1 MENIEILERLRGYD
15 FFKGIDYT
23 NEFEDRLEKFIIF
36 AGRTRKFQ
44 LENGNELNY
53 TIVKKMLNKKNILI
67 KIDENSFYKYKLDEY
82 AKVNVDSIKWR
93 ILDDLNIIFKDENIK
108 FTFNK
113 NSFSSNLKLFFE
125 ENQITEKVDREKKIP
140 ITKRLDKYKFPI
152 SVATQ
157 NSGIYEEYREK
168 LEKFLIV
175 VAKSNLFI
183 VKETKEP
190 ITYHTVKY
198 LLSKKGIS
206 YNVREEEFNSKSLT
220 GISSYISNNL
230 DILKNEM
237 LEDLNIIFES
247 KKIEFDFAT
256 NKDKYPVNKMQTD
269 LILLRDYN
277 FFKVK
282 TGLKEEFEDRLGRLF
297 AIAKNTKIIVYKT
310 SKYDITKNELSYN
323 NIVSLMKKKGLKFQM
338 SEIKFGQ
345 STTLGKTI
353 SENFDTMKYKILN
366 DLNTIFKEEN
376 IVFELDESKEKE
388 VIEESEVSKKKQTI
402 SERLEKYKIPLLS
415 TGTFARYRENL
426 EKFLMAVAKTHLF
439 MKKKSKEPLT
449 YPIIKE
455 LLSKKTLVMQTDKF
469 EFSLKKLSTIS
480 PYIYDNLNQIQ
491 LMLLED
497 LNTIFDEEDIEF
509 DFIEYVNKDE
519 FIKSVKYQE
528 KEEKD
533 ITSKEEESVKVENEV
548 EVEVKNEKVDML
560 IENSDGKSKLE
571 KFVKILRKYHF
582 RNIRQGLDKE
592 YTDRLEKLFILV
604 GKSKRVLVKNTK
616 QVVDYEV
623 SVSLMKKKGLKFQA
637 SKKEYNN
644 GGFPESSAKK
654 FETYKNNIIE
664 DLNILYENEEIEF
677 CLVDDIYSDNVSE
690 KITEKDTEK
699 VIENKVKKNSNEEK
713 ISEENQKLKEELEN
727 LKQTMEE
734 MKEMFKTIQT
744 DNINQFEKVEFDIPD
759 FIRDMECNDVLSI
772 KANKEY
778 FKKFKNFALYNNINI
793 GRLVNYLFYYAM
805 EELGKKK

>member
-1 MENIEILERLRGYD
+1 M
-15 FFKGIDYT
+15 
-23 NEFEDRLEKFIIF
+23 
-36 AGRTRKFQ
+36 
-44 LENGNELNY
+44 
-53 TIVKKMLNKKNILI
+53 
-67 KIDENSFYKYKLDEY
+67 
-82 AKVNVDSIKWR
+82 
-93 ILDDLNIIFKDENIK
+93 NIIFKDENIK

-376 IVFELDESKEKE
+376 IVFELDESKKNE
-388 VIEESEVSKKKQTI
+388 VIEDEVPKKKQTI

-439 MKKKSKEPLT
+439 MKKKTKEPLT
-449 YPIIKE
+449 YPVIKE

-480 PYIYDNLNQIQ
+480 PYIYDNLNKIQ

-497 LNTIFDEEDIEF
+497 LNAIFDEEDIEF

-519 FIKSVKYQE
+519 FIKAVKYQE
-528 KEEKD
+528 KD
-533 ITSKEEESVKVENEV
+533 IASKVEDNIKVED

-637 SKKEYNN
+637 TKKEYNN
-644 GGFPESSAKK
+644 GGFPESSFKK

-677 CLVDDIYSDNVSE
+677 CLVDDIYSDNIS
-690 KITEKDTEK
+690 EK
-699 VIENKVKKNSNEEK
+699 VIENKVEKISKEKNNEEK

>member
-15 FFKGIDYT
+15 FFRINLKY
-23 NEFEDRLEKFIIF
+23 EYEERLEKFLILASKIN
-36 AGRTRKFQ
+36 KFQ
-44 LENGNELNY
+44 LENGNLLNY
-53 TIVKKMLNKKNILI
+53 EIIKKLLKKKNLRMVRDESAFRKLKLQEIVKENI
-67 KIDENSFYKYKLDEY
+67 STM
-82 AKVNVDSIKWR
+82 KWR
-93 ILDDLNIIFKDENIK
+93 ILDDLNAIFREDNIK
-108 FTFNK
+108 FCFNK
-113 NSFSSNLKLFFE
+113 NSSNDLIE
-125 ENQITEKVDREKKIP
+125 EPHKEF
-140 ITKRLDKYKFPI
+140 DK
-152 SVATQ
+152 A
-157 NSGIYEEYREK
+157 
-168 LEKFLIV
+168 
-175 VAKSNLFI
+175 
-183 VKETKEP
+183 
-190 ITYHTVKY
+190 
-198 LLSKKGIS
+198 
-206 YNVREEEFNSKSLT
+206 
-220 GISSYISNNL
+220 
-230 DILKNEM
+230 
-237 LEDLNIIFES
+237 
-247 KKIEFDFAT
+247 KIE
-256 NKDKYPVNKMQTD
+256 NYLK
-269 LILLRDYN
+269 ILRFYTFN
-277 FFKVK
+277 KVK
-282 TGLKEEFEDRLGRLF
+282 TGLFEEYEDRLGRLLLLAKKSK
-297 AIAKNTKIIVYKT
+297 AIKFIDEN
-310 SKYDITKNELSYN
+310 NEEQNLNYETV
-323 NIVSLMKKKGLKFQM
+323 VSLMEKKDLSLQM
-338 SEIKFGQ
+338 SRIKFKQ
-345 STTLGKTI
+345 NSSFSSNSYLAT
-353 SENFDTMKYKILN
+353 SESYKKRIIN

-376 IVFELDESKEKE
+376 IIFELDKSKNKE
-388 VIEESEVSKKKQTI
+388 VIEETEVPKKKQTI

-439 MKKKSKEPLT
+439 MKKKTKEPLT
-449 YPIIKE
+449 YPVIKE

-480 PYIYDNLNQIQ
+480 PYIYDNLDKIQ

-497 LNTIFDEEDIEF
+497 LNAIFDEEDIEF
-509 DFIEYVNKDE
+509 DFVEYVNKDE
-519 FIKSVKYQE
+519 FIKAVKYQE
-528 KEEKD
+528 QEEKD
-533 ITSKEEESVKVENEV
+533 ITNKEEESVKVENEV
-548 EVEVKNEKVDML
+548 ENEKVDML
-560 IENSDGKSKLE
+560 IENSDSKSKLE
-571 KFVKILRKYHF
+571 KFFKILRKYHF

-592 YTDRLEKLFILV
+592 CTDRLEKLFILV

-637 SKKEYNN
+637 TKKEYNN
-644 GGFPESSAKK
+644 GGFPENLARK
-654 FETYKNNIIE
+654 FETYKNNIIK

>member
-1 MENIEILERLRGYD
+1 
-15 FFKGIDYT
+15 
-23 NEFEDRLEKFIIF
+23 
-36 AGRTRKFQ
+36 
-44 LENGNELNY
+44 
-53 TIVKKMLNKKNILI
+53 
-67 KIDENSFYKYKLDEY
+67 
-82 AKVNVDSIKWR
+82 
-93 ILDDLNIIFKDENIK
+93 
-108 FTFNK
+108 
-113 NSFSSNLKLFFE
+113 
-125 ENQITEKVDREKKIP
+125 
-140 ITKRLDKYKFPI
+140 
-152 SVATQ
+152 
-157 NSGIYEEYREK
+157 
-168 LEKFLIV
+168 
-175 VAKSNLFI
+175 
-183 VKETKEP
+183 
-190 ITYHTVKY
+190 
-198 LLSKKGIS
+198 
-206 YNVREEEFNSKSLT
+206 
-220 GISSYISNNL
+220 
-230 DILKNEM
+230 
-237 LEDLNIIFES
+237 
-247 KKIEFDFAT
+247 
-256 NKDKYPVNKMQTD
+256 MQTD

-353 SENFDTMKYKILN
+353 TENFDTMKYKILN

-376 IVFELDESKEKE
+376 IVFELDESKDKE
-388 VIEESEVSKKKQTI
+388 VIEDEVPKKKQTI

-480 PYIYDNLNQIQ
+480 PYIYDNLNKIQ

-497 LNTIFDEEDIEF
+497 LNAIFDEEDIEF

-533 ITSKEEESVKVENEV
+533 ITSKEEENVKVEN
-548 EVEVKNEKVDML
+548 EVKNEKVDIL

-571 KFVKILRKYHF
+571 NFVERLRKYHF

-637 SKKEYNN
+637 TKKEYNN
-644 GGFPESSAKK
+644 GGFPENLARK

-664 DLNILYENEEIEF
+664 DLNTLYENEEIEF

-690 KITEKDTEK
+690 K
-699 VIENKVKKNSNEEK
+699 VIENKVEKNSKEKNNEEK

-759 FIRDMECNDVLSI
+759 FIRDMEYNDVI
-772 KANKEY
+772 TVRGNKEY
-778 FKKFKNFALYNNINI
+778 FQKFKRFAILNDVPINL
-793 GRLVNYLFYYAM
+793 LVNYLFYYAM

>member
-376 IVFELDESKEKE
+376 IVFELNESKEKE

-480 PYIYDNLNQIQ
+480 PYIYDNLDKIQ

-497 LNTIFDEEDIEF
+497 LNAIYDEDDIEF
-509 DFIEYVNKDE
+509 DFVEYVNKDE

-533 ITSKEEESVKVENEV
+533 IRNEV
-548 EVEVKNEKVDML
+548 EDSIKVETKDEVKNEKVDM
-560 IENSDGKSKLE
+560 IKENSSSKNKLE

-582 RNIRQGLDKE
+582 KNIRQGLDKE
-592 YTDRLEKLFILV
+592 YSDRLEKLFILV

-616 QVVDYEV
+616 QIIDYEV
-623 SVSLMKKKGLKFQA
+623 AVSLMKKKGLKFQA

-644 GGFPESSAKK
+644 GGFSESNIKK

-664 DLNILYENEEIEF
+664 DLNTLYENEEIEF
-677 CLVDDIYSDNVSE
+677 CLVDDILSE
-690 KITEKDTEK
+690 NTINKTISKETSKETFENTKGSNNTETEKLSEEIKTLKATIEEMNK
-699 VIENKVKKNSNEEK
+699 AIAVLKSNNIENE
-713 ISEENQKLKEELEN
+713 ISKLK
-727 LKQTMEE
+727 
-734 MKEMFKTIQT
+734 
-744 DNINQFEKVEFDIPD
+744 VEIPD
-759 FIRDMECNDVLSI
+759 FINEMECNDILSI
-772 KANKEY
+772 KANREH
-778 FKKFKNFALYNNINI
+778 FKKFKRFALYNNINI
-793 GRLVNYLFYYAM
+793 GTLVNYLFYYAM
-805 EELGKKK
+805 EELTK

>member
-53 TIVKKMLNKKNILI
+53 AIVKKMLNKKNILI

-82 AKVNVDSIKWR
+82 AKVNIDSIKWR

-113 NSFSSNLKLFFE
+113 SFLSNLKSFFE
-125 ENQITEKVDREKKIP
+125 ENQITEKVDREKKVP

-198 LLSKKGIS
+198 LLNKKGIT
-206 YNVREEEFNSKSLT
+206 YNVREEEFNSKSLI

-297 AIAKNTKIIVYKT
+297 VIAKNTKIIVYKT

-323 NIVSLMKKKGLKFQM
+323 NIVSLMKKKGLKFQI

-345 STTLGKTI
+345 NTTLGKRI
-353 SENFDTMKYKILN
+353 SEEFDTMKYQILN

-376 IVFELDESKEKE
+376 IIFELDENKGKE
-388 VIEESEVSKKKQTI
+388 VIEESEIPKKQTI

-415 TGTFARYRENL
+415 TETFARYRENL

-480 PYIYDNLNQIQ
+480 PYIYDNLDKIQ

-497 LNTIFDEEDIEF
+497 LNAIYDEDDIEF
-509 DFIEYVNKDE
+509 DFVEYVNKDE

-528 KEEKD
+528 KEEKN
-533 ITSKEEESVKVENEV
+533 ITSKVEDSIKVENEV
-548 EVEVKNEKVDML
+548 EVKNKEVDML

-616 QVVDYEV
+616 QIIDYEV
-623 SVSLMKKKGLKFQA
+623 AVSLMKKKGLKFQA

-759 FIRDMECNDVLSI
+759 FIRDMECNDVI
-772 KANKEY
+772 TVRGNKEY
-778 FKKFKNFALYNNINI
+778 FQKFKRFAILNDIPINL
-793 GRLVNYLFYYAM
+793 LVNYLFYYAM

>member
-480 PYIYDNLNQIQ
+480 PYIYDNLNKIQ

-497 LNTIFDEEDIEF
+497 LNAIFDEEDIEF

-519 FIKSVKYQE
+519 FIKAVKYQE
-528 KEEKD
+528 KD
-533 ITSKEEESVKVENEV
+533 IASKVEDNIKVED

-637 SKKEYNN
+637 TKKEYNN
-644 GGFPESSAKK
+644 GGFPESSFKK

-677 CLVDDIYSDNVSE
+677 CLVDDIYSDNIS
-690 KITEKDTEK
+690 EK
-699 VIENKVKKNSNEEK
+699 VIENKVEKISKEKNNEEK

>member
-67 KIDENSFYKYKLDEY
+67 KIDETSFYKYKLDEY

-125 ENQITEKVDREKKIP
+125 ENQITEKVDREKKVP

-480 PYIYDNLNQIQ
+480 PYIYDNLNKIQ

-497 LNTIFDEEDIEF
+497 LNAIFDEEDIEF

-533 ITSKEEESVKVENEV
+533 ITSKEEENVKVEN
-548 EVEVKNEKVDML
+548 EVKNEKVDIL

-571 KFVKILRKYHF
+571 NFVERLRKYHF

-623 SVSLMKKKGLKFQA
+623 VVSLMKKKGLKFQA
-637 SKKEYNN
+637 TKKEYNN
-644 GGFPESSAKK
+644 GGFPENLARK

-664 DLNILYENEEIEF
+664 DLNTLYENEEIEF
-677 CLVDDIYSDNVSE
+677 CLVDDIYSNNVS
-690 KITEKDTEK
+690 EK
-699 VIENKVKKNSNEEK
+699 VIENKVEKISEEK
-713 ISEENQKLKEELEN
+713 ISKENQKLKEELEN

-759 FIRDMECNDVLSI
+759 FIRDMEYNEVI
-772 KANKEY
+772 TVRGNKEY
-778 FKKFKNFALYNNINI
+778 FQKFKRFAILNDVPINL
-793 GRLVNYLFYYAM
+793 LVNYLFYYAM
-805 EELGKKK
+805 EELSKKK